1 MLILFLVEKVNDYTH
16 AILVQTHN
24 KLEKFLMKNQEFDES
39 NNIPNKKTIAEQKQ
53 KEQNVSKFKKE
64 NSLKNKN
71 K

>member
-1 MLILFLVEKVNDYTH
+1 
-16 AILVQTHN
+16 
-24 KLEKFLMKNQEFDES
+24 MKNQEFDES